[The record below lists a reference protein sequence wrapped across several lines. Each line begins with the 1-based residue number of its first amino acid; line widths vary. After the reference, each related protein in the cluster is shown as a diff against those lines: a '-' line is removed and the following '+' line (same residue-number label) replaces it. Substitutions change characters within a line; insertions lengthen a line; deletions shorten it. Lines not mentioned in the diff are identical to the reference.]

1 MKVKHLGF
9 YRKVFSFLLVALFCV
24 TALLCMKIT
33 FAAFYISV
41 STLSGLPEES
51 SPEIV
56 FTGRSNVGKS
66 TLLNSLT
73 GVKGL
78 AKTSATPGKT
88 RLINYF
94 LINRKFYFVD
104 LPGYGYAAVSHAE
117 KAVWSHLLTSYLEH
131 RRTISLIVLLLDSRH
146 PAMPSDRAMIDFLE
160 FHEQPYGIVL
170 TKYDK
175 LTQKEKVQTH
185 RIMESCTTKAK
196 FIVNYSSFSGKGKGE
211 LLALFDQYIS
221 Q

>member
-1 MKVKHLGF
+1 
-9 YRKVFSFLLVALFCV
+9 
-24 TALLCMKIT
+24 MKIT
-33 FAAFYISV
+33 VAAFHISV
-41 STLSGLPEES
+41 AALSGLPEES
-51 SPEIV
+51 VPEIV

-94 LINRKFYFVD
+94 WVNHEFYFVD
-104 LPGYGYAAVSHAE
+104 LPGYGYAAVGHAE
-117 KAVWSHLLTSYLEH
+117 KAAWGHLLASYIES

-146 PAMPSDRAMIDFLE
+146 PSMSSDRAMIDFLE
-160 FHEQPYGIVL
+160 FHERPYGIVL

-175 LTQKEKVQTH
+175 LTQKEKVHT
-185 RIMESCTTKAK
+185 RRMMESSATKAK
-196 FIVNYSSFSGKGKGE
+196 FIVNYSSFSGKGKDE
-211 LLALFDQYIS
+211 LLAHFDHYIC

>member
-1 MKVKHLGF
+1 
-9 YRKVFSFLLVALFCV
+9 
-24 TALLCMKIT
+24 MKIVNT
-33 FAAFYISV
+33 AFHISV
-41 STLSGLPEES
+41 SALAGLPEES
-51 SPEIV
+51 FPEIV
-56 FTGRSNVGKS
+56 FAGRSNVGKS

-94 LINRKFYFVD
+94 LINRDVYFVD

-117 KAVWSHLLTSYLEH
+117 KALWGNLLSSYIIQ
-131 RRTISLIVLLLDSRH
+131 RQSISLIVLLLDSRH
-146 PAMPSDRAMIDFLE
+146 PAMQSDRAMISFLE
-160 FHEQPYGIVL
+160 SHERPYGIVL

-175 LTQKEKVQTH
+175 LTQKEKVLTR
-185 RIMESCTTKAK
+185 RIMESCAAKAK
-196 FIVNYSSFSGKGKGE
+196 FIVNYSSFSGKGKSE
-211 LLALFDQYIS
+211 LLAHFDQYIR

>member
-1 MKVKHLGF
+1 
-9 YRKVFSFLLVALFCV
+9 
-24 TALLCMKIT
+24 MKIT

-56 FTGRSNVGKS
+56 FAGRSNVGKS
-66 TLLNSLT
+66 TLLNFLT

-78 AKTSATPGKT
+78 AKTSSTPGKT

-94 LINRKFYFVD
+94 RINNEFYFVD
-104 LPGYGYAAVSHAE
+104 LPGYGYAAVGQAE
-117 KAVWSHLLTSYLEH
+117 KAAWGHLLASYIEH

-146 PAMPSDRAMIDFLE
+146 PAMLSDRAMIDFLE
-160 FHEQPYGIVL
+160 FHERPYGIVL

-175 LTQKEKVQTH
+175 LKQKEKVQTR
-185 RIMESCTTKAK
+185 RIMESSATKAK
-196 FIVNYSSFSGKGKGE
+196 FIVNYSSFSGKGKSE
-211 LLALFDQYIS
+211 LLAHFDHYIC
-221 Q
+221 

>member
-1 MKVKHLGF
+1 
-9 YRKVFSFLLVALFCV
+9 
-24 TALLCMKIT
+24 MKIT

-56 FTGRSNVGKS
+56 FAGRSNVGKS

-78 AKTSATPGKT
+78 AKTSSTPGKT

-94 LINRKFYFVD
+94 RINNEFYFVD
-104 LPGYGYAAVSHAE
+104 LPGYGYAAVGQAE
-117 KAVWSHLLTSYLEH
+117 KAAWGHLLASYIEH

-146 PAMPSDRAMIDFLE
+146 PAMLSDRAMIDFLE
-160 FHEQPYGIVL
+160 FHERPYGIVL

-175 LTQKEKVQTH
+175 LKQKEKVQTR
-185 RIMESCTTKAK
+185 RIMESSATKAK
-196 FIVNYSSFSGKGKGE
+196 FIVNYSSFSGKGKSE
-211 LLALFDQYIS
+211 LLAHFEHYIS

>member
-1 MKVKHLGF
+1 
-9 YRKVFSFLLVALFCV
+9 
-24 TALLCMKIT
+24 MKIT
-33 FAAFYISV
+33 FAAFHISV

-78 AKTSATPGKT
+78 AKTSSTPGKT

-94 LINRKFYFVD
+94 RINNEFYVVD
-104 LPGYGYAAVSHAE
+104 LPGYGYAAVGHAE
-117 KAVWSHLLTSYLEH
+117 KAAWGNLLASFIEH

-146 PAMPSDRAMIDFLE
+146 PAMPSDRSMIDFLE
-160 FHEQPYGIVL
+160 FHERPYGIVL

-175 LTQKEKVQTH
+175 LTQKEKVQTR
-185 RIMESCTTKAK
+185 RIMESTATKAK
-196 FIVNYSSFSGKGKGE
+196 FIVNYSSFSGKGKSE
-211 LLALFDQYIS
+211 LLAHFDHYIS

>member
-1 MKVKHLGF
+1 
-9 YRKVFSFLLVALFCV
+9 
-24 TALLCMKIT
+24 MKIT
-33 FAAFYISV
+33 FAAFHISV
-41 STLSGLPEES
+41 SALSGLPEES

-56 FTGRSNVGKS
+56 FAGRSNVGKS

-78 AKTSATPGKT
+78 AKTSSTPGKT

-94 LINRKFYFVD
+94 RINNEFYFVD
-104 LPGYGYAAVSHAE
+104 LPGYGYAAVGHAE
-117 KAVWSHLLTSYLEH
+117 KAAWGHLLASYIEQ

-146 PAMPSDRAMIDFLE
+146 PAMSSDRAMIDFLE
-160 FHEQPYGIVL
+160 FHERPYGIVL

-175 LTQKEKVQTH
+175 LTQKEKVQTR
-185 RIMESCTTKAK
+185 RIMESTATKAK
-196 FIVNYSSFSGKGKGE
+196 FIVNYSSFSGKGKSE
-211 LLALFDQYIS
+211 LLALFDHYIC

>member
-1 MKVKHLGF
+1 
-9 YRKVFSFLLVALFCV
+9 
-24 TALLCMKIT
+24 MKIT
-33 FAAFYISV
+33 LAAFCISV
-41 STLSGLPEES
+41 SALSGLPEES

-56 FTGRSNVGKS
+56 FAGRSNVGKS

-78 AKTSATPGKT
+78 AKTSSTPGKT

-94 LINRKFYFVD
+94 RINNEFYFVD
-104 LPGYGYAAVSHAE
+104 LPGYGYAAVAHAE
-117 KAVWSHLLTSYLEH
+117 KAAWGHLLASYIER

-160 FHEQPYGIVL
+160 FHERPYGIVL

-175 LTQKEKVQTH
+175 LTQKEKVQTR
-185 RIMESCTTKAK
+185 RIMESSATKAK
-196 FIVNYSSFSGKGKGE
+196 FIVNYSSFSGKGKSE
-211 LLALFDQYIS
+211 LLAHFDNYIC